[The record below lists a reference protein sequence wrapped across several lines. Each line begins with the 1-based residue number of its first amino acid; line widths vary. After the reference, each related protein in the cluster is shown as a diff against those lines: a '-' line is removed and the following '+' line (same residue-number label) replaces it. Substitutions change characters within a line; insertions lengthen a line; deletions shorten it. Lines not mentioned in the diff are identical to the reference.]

1 MQIFCHP
8 GHACSGRPL
17 FFIGRFAKY
26 LEKRG
31 GVLCHLK
38 ELRRIHC
45 NRLLSWQGICIN
57 DSVKD
62 DDFPFKLKPEHRSM
76 RVLIVEDDFVG
87 SRLMKKFLEADCF
100 CHLAFDG
107 REAIEAFEAALKEE
121 KPYDLLFLDIMMPE
135 VNGVE
140 VLKTV
145 RKMEE
150 DKGIPPEEGVKV
162 IMTTAMND
170 ADVIMES
177 FSARC
182 DGYMVKPIRKD
193 KLFEEIENLGLLTR
207 GK

>member
-1 MQIFCHP
+1 
-8 GHACSGRPL
+8 
-17 FFIGRFAKY
+17 
-26 LEKRG
+26 
-31 GVLCHLK
+31 
-38 ELRRIHC
+38 
-45 NRLLSWQGICIN
+45 
-57 DSVKD
+57 
-62 DDFPFKLKPEHRSM
+62 M

-107 REAIEAFEAALKEE
+107 REAIDAFETALKEE

-140 VLKTV
+140 VLKTI

-150 DKGIPPEEGVKV
+150 DKGIRPEKGVKV

-177 FSARC
+177 FNARC
-182 DGYMVKPIRKD
+182 DSYMVKPIRKD
-193 KLFEEIENLGLLTR
+193 KLFEEIENLGLLTQ

>member
-1 MQIFCHP
+1 LRRT
-8 GHACSGRPL
+8 GDA
-17 FFIGRFAKY
+17 
-26 LEKRG
+26 
-31 GVLCHLK
+31 LCHLK
-38 ELRRIHC
+38 ELKRIHC
-45 NRLLSWQGICIN
+45 DRLLSWQGICIN
-57 DSVKD
+57 DSVED
-62 DDFPFKLKPEHRSM
+62 DDIVLPFKLKPEHRSM

-140 VLKTV
+140 VLKTI

-182 DGYMVKPIRKD
+182 DGYMVKPIRKE
-193 KLFEEIENLGLLTR
+193 KLFEEIENLGLLTQR
-207 GK
+207 K

>member
-1 MQIFCHP
+1 
-8 GHACSGRPL
+8 
-17 FFIGRFAKY
+17 
-26 LEKRG
+26 
-31 GVLCHLK
+31 
-38 ELRRIHC
+38 
-45 NRLLSWQGICIN
+45 
-57 DSVKD
+57 
-62 DDFPFKLKPEHRSM
+62 M

-107 REAIEAFEAALKEE
+107 REAIDAFEAALKEE

-135 VNGVE
+135 VNGVD
-140 VLKTV
+140 VLKTI

-150 DKGIPPEEGVKV
+150 DKGIPPEGSVKV

-177 FSARC
+177 FGARC
-182 DGYMVKPIRKD
+182 DSYMVKPIRKD
-193 KLFEEIENLGLLTR
+193 QLFEEIENLGLLTP

>member
-1 MQIFCHP
+1 
-8 GHACSGRPL
+8 
-17 FFIGRFAKY
+17 
-26 LEKRG
+26 
-31 GVLCHLK
+31 
-38 ELRRIHC
+38 
-45 NRLLSWQGICIN
+45 
-57 DSVKD
+57 
-62 DDFPFKLKPEHRSM
+62 M

-107 REAIEAFEAALKEE
+107 REAIDAFEAALKEE

-135 VNGVE
+135 VNGVD
-140 VLKTV
+140 VLKTI

-150 DKGIPPEEGVKV
+150 DKGIPPEKGVKV

-177 FSARC
+177 FNARC
-182 DGYMVKPIRKD
+182 DSYMVKPIRKD

>member
-1 MQIFCHP
+1 
-8 GHACSGRPL
+8 
-17 FFIGRFAKY
+17 
-26 LEKRG
+26 
-31 GVLCHLK
+31 
-38 ELRRIHC
+38 
-45 NRLLSWQGICIN
+45 
-57 DSVKD
+57 
-62 DDFPFKLKPEHRSM
+62 M

-107 REAIEAFEAALKEE
+107 REAIDAFEAALKEE

-135 VNGVE
+135 VNGVD
-140 VLKTV
+140 VLKTI

-150 DKGIPPEEGVKV
+150 DRGIPAEEGVKV

-177 FSARC
+177 FNARC
-182 DGYMVKPIRKD
+182 DSYMVKPIRKD
-193 KLFEEIENLGLLTR
+193 KLFEEIENLGLLTP